1 MMETLETLAGLRI
14 RVEWEC
20 EELVRL
26 IFSRPTFN
34 AKTVFKVGPHLLA

>member
-1 MMETLETLAGLRI
+1 METPAGLRI

-26 IFSRPTFN
+26 IFSWPTFN
-34 AKTVFKVGPHLLA
+34 AKTLFKIGPHLLA